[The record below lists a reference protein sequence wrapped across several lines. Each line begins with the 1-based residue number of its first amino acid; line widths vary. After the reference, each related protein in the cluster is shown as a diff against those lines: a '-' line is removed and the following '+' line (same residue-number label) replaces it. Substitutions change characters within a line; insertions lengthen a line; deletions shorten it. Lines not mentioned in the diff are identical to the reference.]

1 MTLLQE
7 RPKFAS
13 VMGEE
18 AASSSGDGGGAGG
31 AKAAEAGGGG
41 AGLAA
46 AENAGELPAH
56 SLLYGV
62 KLRIFLDNTMDSM
75 HYTGR
80 QLKMIL
86 EIMHLRM

>member
-1 MTLLQE
+1 MFSDFYWRSAEVTLLQE

-18 AASSSGDGGGAGG
+18 AASFSGDGGGAGG

-41 AGLAA
+41 NGLAA

-56 SLLYGV
+56 SLLVSSCVYFWIIRWIVCTMYGG
-62 KLRIFLDNTMDSM
+62 N
-75 HYTGR
+75 
-80 QLKMIL
+80 
-86 EIMHLRM
+86 